1 MLATRSSSRPAPT
14 SGTALGIFLATGQ
27 ESLMR
32 ALYLRGGVAV
42 GPAGFLL
49 ATAMRR
55 RLPPPGTQADART

>member
-14 SGTALGIFLATGQ
+14 GGAALGIFLATGQ

-42 GPAGFLL
+42 GPA
-49 ATAMRR
+49 A
-55 RLPPPGTQADART
+55 